1 MVSFLGYGAS
11 DEQKDNCSCGWFGT
25 NTGFMIIE
33 VPVMVRGGAYC
44 NGDGMSGLF
53 AYWIGGNAK
62 SYHSFRPSFVV
73 E

>member
-1 MVSFLGYGAS
+1 MHMVGNGVS
-11 DEQKDNCSCGWFGT
+11 DDVKGKCSCGWFGT

-33 VPVMVRGGAYC
+33 APVMVRGGASS
-44 NGDGMSGLF
+44 NGEGMSGLF

-62 SYHSFRPSFVV
+62 SYHSFRPTFVV